1 MAQKEQQEKKTP
13 IIINNTHDV
22 LSFLEKGLKLVKEY
36 GVTRILTVSL
46 LIAVLSTFFYF
57 VFNPEKAF
65 EIYSAWEK
73 QRHDD
78 LIELRIENAPKIQ
91 SQLDKLT
98 YKINASRV
106 MILEMHNG
114 SEGNGGLPFTKC
126 TATYEAL
133 NIGEHPISQFY
144 QLQNM
149 SLIPFTTYLFE
160 HGYWCGNTDEIMDID
175 RGLCYKMKSNNTE
188 HFAACVIEG
197 IDKPLAFL
205 IVSFKTKPDE
215 SHNCGY
221 IRENIRH
228 VAMEVAVYLEVEN
241 QLKKRYK

>member
-13 IIINNTHDV
+13 IIINNTHDI

-36 GVTRILTVSL
+36 GITKILTVSL
-46 LIAVLSTFFYF
+46 LIAILSTFFYL

-73 QRHDD
+73 QRHDN
-78 LIELRIENAPKIQ
+78 LIELRIENAPKVQ
-91 SQLDKLT
+91 SLLDKLT
-98 YKINASRV
+98 YRVDASRV

-133 NIGEHPISQFY
+133 NIGEHPVSQLY
-144 QLQNM
+144 QQQNM

-160 HGYWCGNTDEIMDID
+160 HGYWCGNTDDIINID
-175 RGLCYKMKSNNTE
+175 RGLYYKMKSNNTE

-205 IVSFKTKPDE
+205 IVSFKTQPDE
-215 SHNCGY
+215 THDCTY
-221 IRENIRH
+221 VRENIRH
-228 VAMEVAVYLEVEN
+228 IAMEVAVYLEVE
-241 QLKKRYK
+241 QRLKKRK